1 MSVRIQ
7 YHTLAIYYVM
17 RLWSF
22 ENHRFASYNIE
33 TLSNLVCHYGI
44 IKRKVNHHW
53 RKFYRAIF
61 KNRDYVISLKLWKV
75 STYTLFNYYVCVFGQ
90 QTFSN
95 QCFLFLFFTKYFCQV
110 FFYCVFVTTRDIF
123 ILFLELVQMIFRPEH
138 FQLILLGIFKDF
150 SWAIA
155 I

>member
-95 QCFLFLFFTKYFCQV
+95 QCFFFILYKVLLSSLFLLCFCDNQRYLYFV
-110 FFYCVFVTTRDIF
+110 FRISSNDLSSRALPTNLIRN
-123 ILFLELVQMIFRPEH
+123 
-138 FQLILLGIFKDF
+138 FQGF
-150 SWAIA
+150 
-155 I
+155 